1 MKRYGGIF
9 ISDEVQTGWGRTGGR
24 WFGIEQYD
32 VVPDVMTAAK
42 GIANGLPLGLTVA
55 RPEVADSMRFLTLS
69 TFGGSPLSAVAA
81 SAVIDYV
88 REQDLL
94 TNSEEVGAYLRER
107 AWRSCGGN
115 TPSSG
120 TCAAWA

>member
-55 RPEVADSMRFLTLS
+55 RPE
-69 TFGGSPLSAVAA
+69 GGGFDAV
-81 SAVIDYV
+81 SYAVDF
-88 REQDLL
+88 RRQP
-94 TNSEEVGAYLRER
+94 R
-107 AWRSCGGN
+107 CP
-115 TPSSG
+115 PSRRRP
-120 TCAAWA
+120 